1 MGSLP
6 GVVCEFCNRWFPNA
20 QVYGGHKSRRTPCQ
34 GLSAVARPSRSAP
47 SAGLH
52 ALLFVHDILSDAP
65 AAPASPTASNAS
77 NTDGVNGPPRVP
89 VADED
94 ATPSAVNV
102 GAPESEHQPSPETP
116 ADDTSEHQGCRPGV
130 SHAAPPTI
138 ISGESNA
145 TPLSPIALK
154 LLHFVRRVNGG
165 MGMAEIDINGLLQ
178 LVVEPGLAPLVIS
191 EIRNCKDLERFEMER
206 LVGLNRGWSVATF
219 EIEGHPPNRLLFQ
232 NSAQAFA
239 ELFGHTN
246 NAPGFKLK
254 ARVDEDPDTGERR
267 YTTPETGTWWNDAQ
281 EHFGW
286 SEVVGGIILYSDVT
300 HMSNNGRK
308 KAWPLMMTLA
318 NISQAKRWGKAGHTL
333 LALLPIPPSAMT
345 AVEKVMLFQRC
356 VITVLQPLLDGMDRV
371 VLAVAVPTLPVPR
384 SGLRLKDPFGD
395 WQTVRPLL
403 YAWVCDYPESGKIS
417 CTLSHGS
424 RMPCSICY
432 AAKEHLVAVKARNT
446 PRTPEQQQ
454 WIVNEAAGLTS
465 SQADPCKTY
474 STYPVEVMVFV
485 FAGLLRQPQM
495 DAVRAYL
502 GWYLLCCQPTGH
514 TERSLRDLKKKT
526 SRLVE
531 QLQAAFPKQPSSWCL
546 VKTHLM
552 SHYIDSIRR
561 AGHVTEFSTNMFEH
575 LHGPLVKRIYRRSN
589 KRNVDGQIM
598 KFHARRI
605 PDVVPVDDPLGRDTA
620 MRQAIETGTR
630 TLIKESYLLPV
641 ELPEEPTST
650 NWFAR
655 KWAMQHP
662 VAQAALKD
670 ALVRYAGCAP
680 KIRAH
685 ASLAI
690 PAADDASFSRVS
702 HFVRATPDYFER
714 PWYSDVA
721 VEGVRYGRREEWYA
735 RLLLLFHTKIRGERE
750 ELAYVRYWNAC
761 GEDAATG
768 CTRLKWTTGVYAY
781 SVIPLEALLR
791 HVHVVKAFHLDSTYL
806 LNKYHM

>member
-77 NTDGVNGPPRVP
+77 NTDGANGPHRVP

-102 GAPESEHQPSPETP
+102 GAPETEHQPSPETP

-145 TPLSPIALK
+145 TPLSPIALE

-219 EIEGHPPNRLLFQ
+219 EIEGHPPQRLLFQ

-281 EHFGW
+281 VCNYPAATQNHTRAHA
-286 SEVVGGIILYSDVT
+286 SVDALMYMT

-371 VLAVAVPTLPVPR
+371 VLAVAVPTLPFPR

-417 CTLSHGS
+417 CTLSHRS
-424 RMPCSICY
+424 WMPCSICY

-474 STYPVEVMVFV
+474 STYPVEGEMCTAIALPHMLAESLIYPSLPFHTTTPPLVCAVEVGCPRGNPYLVIMPDIMHQADLGMMSHIVAV
-485 FAGLLRQPQM
+485 VRKMKKRRVKQM
-495 DAVRAYL
+495 DRRL
-502 GWYLLCCQPTGH
+502 
-514 TERSLRDLKKKT
+514 SLIRDRT
-526 SRLVE
+526 RLN
-531 QLQAAFPKQPSSWCL
+531 
-546 VKTHLM
+546 HL
-552 SHYIDSIRR
+552 R
-561 AGHVTEFSTNMFEH
+561 
-575 LHGPLVKRIYRRSN
+575 
-589 KRNVDGQIM
+589 
-598 KFHARRI
+598 
-605 PDVVPVDDPLGRDTA
+605 
-620 MRQAIETGTR
+620 
-630 TLIKESYLLPV
+630 
-641 ELPEEPTST
+641 LPES
-650 NWFAR
+650 A
-655 KWAMQHP
+655 
-662 VAQAALKD
+662 
-670 ALVRYAGCAP
+670 
-680 KIRAH
+680 
-685 ASLAI
+685 
-690 PAADDASFSRVS
+690 
-702 HFVRATPDYFER
+702 YFESGACVAAYEHR
-714 PWYSDVA
+714 AVMQVCKPW
-721 VEGVRYGRREEWYA
+721 R
-735 RLLLLFHTKIRGERE
+735 
-750 ELAYVRYWNAC
+750 
-761 GEDAATG
+761 
-768 CTRLKWTTGVYAY
+768 
-781 SVIPLEALLR
+781 
-791 HVHVVKAFHLDSTYL
+791 
-806 LNKYHM
+806 M